1 MESRTYISLKR
12 DVGSIF
18 IVQWIAQLEDGK
30 VKAINEVWSPHKP
43 CSKDESEL
51 LNDYAYRKHFNRY
64 LDRLESI
71 VRQIDDE
78 RADQMEVCIKQT
90 DETNEIDK
98 ERPSNA
104 EHMHQ
109 S

>member
-18 IVQWIAQLEDGK
+18 VVQWIAQLEDGK

-51 LNDYAYRKHFNRY
+51 LNDYAVNGRVFGVDIDFCRHQPINNIAFAS
-64 LDRLESI
+64 L
-71 VRQIDDE
+71 VR
-78 RADQMEVCIKQT
+78 
-90 DETNEIDK
+90 
-98 ERPSNA
+98 
-104 EHMHQ
+104 H
-109 S
+109 

>member
-18 IVQWIAQLEDGK
+18 VVQWIAQLEDGK

-43 CSKDESEL
+43 CGKDESEL

-71 VRQIDDE
+71 VHQIDDE
-78 RADQMEVCIKQT
+78 RADQIEVCIKQT
-90 DETNEIDK
+90 DETNEKDE

-104 EHMHQ
+104 KHIY
-109 S
+109 